1 MPVLADDA
9 LLSEIIRLDEER
21 RAEIKT
27 LHIEYDFSE
36 QLGDGSSYK
45 FEALRHNAQS
55 GVHKGIFISCRI
67 TLLNGNCLSNYC
79 KLLTNKFCNENNDLF
94 VVIMSRNR
102 SF

>member
-1 MPVLADDA
+1 MKNFKISVLFLFLTIFSLPVLADDA

-45 FEALRHNAQS
+45 FEARGQVWEQLGKDKYRFRVRVADRR
-55 GVHKGIFISCRI
+55 CRRQI
-67 TLLNGNCLSNYC
+67 KVRYARL
-79 KLLTNKFCNENNDLF
+79 
-94 VVIMSRNR
+94 
-102 SF
+102 

>member
-1 MPVLADDA
+1 MKKLTISLFPLFLINFSLSVVANDA

-45 FEALRHNAQS
+45 FEARGQ
-55 GVHKGIFISCRI
+55 V
-67 TLLNGNCLSNYC
+67 
-79 KLLTNKFCNENNDLF
+79 
-94 VVIMSRNR
+94 
-102 SF
+102 